1 MVGESDLMPL
11 AFVSYV
17 RENRK
22 VVDRLCAA
30 LRCGGIQVWLDRSEI
45 VPGADWKVAIRQAIR
60 NGDYFIACFSRQYER
75 RKKTYMNAELGL
87 AIEELSKTKT
97 ERPWFI
103 PVLLS
108 NCEVP
113 DLPIGGTRTLRDLQF
128 VELYR
133 NWSLGT
139 NAIISAILKSS
150 SNAGMKSASAN
161 LFQPNGAE
169 AMTICDGKRFFFC
182 PVTGNRMPV
191 LGIAEVGAYRTPES
205 VARQLGFSSTDV
217 WRNWLIEQGF
227 GDHLDIFDRTYL
239 NLGIS
244 KKGTV
249 R

>member
-1 MVGESDLMPL
+1 MPL

-30 LRCGGIQVWLDRSEI
+30 LRRGGIQVWRDRNEI
-45 VPGADWKVAIRQAIR
+45 VPGEDWKVAIRQAIR

-113 DLPIGGTRTLRDLQF
+113 ELPIGGTRTLRDLQF

-133 NWSLGT
+133 NWSVGT

-150 SNAGMKSASAN
+150 ANAGMKSASAN
-161 LFQPNGAE
+161 LFQPSGAE
-169 AMTICDGKRFFFC
+169 AMTIG
-182 PVTGNRMPV
+182 TGNRIPV
-191 LGIAEVGAYRTPES
+191 LGIAETGVFRTPDS
-205 VARQLGFSSTDV
+205 VARRLGFGSINV
-217 WRNWLIEQGF
+217 WRDWLIEQGF
-227 GDHLDIFDRTYL
+227 GDYLDVFDRMYL
-239 NLGIS
+239 NAGSFLE
-244 KKGTV
+244 K
-249 R
+249 RDRP